1 LGGITRMKPRTKK
14 IIAVFG
20 VTLAA
25 YFGAYFL
32 SVRTSQ
38 WEYKGQLIPIPFYRP
53 LDAEF
58 VRAMFTPAHLIDAAY
73 FRPSSWESRTR

>member
-1 LGGITRMKPRTKK
+1 MKPRTKK
-14 IIAVFG
+14 ILAVFG
-20 VTLAA
+20 IALVA

-38 WEYKGQLIPIPFYRP
+38 FEHKGAVVPIPFYRP

-58 VRAMFTPAHLIDAAY
+58 VRVVFRPAHLIDAAY
-73 FRPSSWESRTR
+73 LRPAHWESRNRG

>member
-1 LGGITRMKPRTKK
+1 MKTRTKK

-38 WEYKGQLIPIPFYRP
+38 WEHKGQLIPVPFYRP
-53 LDAEF
+53 LDAAF
-58 VRAMFTPAHLIDAAY
+58 VRVVFTPAHLIDVAY
-73 FRPSSWESRTR
+73 VRPSRWESRTRR